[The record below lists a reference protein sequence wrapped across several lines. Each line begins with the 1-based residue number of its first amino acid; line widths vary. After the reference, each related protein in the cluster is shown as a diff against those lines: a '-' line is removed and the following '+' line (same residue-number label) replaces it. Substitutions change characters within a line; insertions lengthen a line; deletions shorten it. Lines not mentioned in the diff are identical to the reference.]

1 MDALALTLFL
11 SKATVVLLAGAAV
24 TASLRRAPAGLRHL
38 VWVATL
44 ASVLLLP
51 VLLRVAPTPIQ
62 ILPGGLLAPAPAPAR
77 VERGP
82 AAAPAVTGSVV
93 DAVAAPV
100 AARTAEPR
108 PSPRAT
114 SWARL
119 PRPTLPQALLGL
131 WALGAAGLLA
141 WLGLSMVTARRIVR
155 RARPLDGPR
164 WQAALCEVADRMDLT
179 ELPRLVA
186 SDRVEIP
193 FAHGTLRSTV
203 VLPASAEQ
211 WDDERLRL
219 VLVHELAHVKRRDL
233 IGHTLARLA
242 CALYWFH
249 PMVWI
254 ASRRLRAESERACDD
269 LVLECGARA
278 SDYAGHLLDIVA
290 AARRRGAPATAL
302 PMARRREFEGR
313 VLAILD
319 PAVRR
324 VAPGRLQTFSILA
337 GLAVLYVAV
346 AATAPARRALADELQ
361 PQALAAER
369 PPAVNEPSTTNR
381 ANARPRRVTRTGAY
395 VESVRDGVTGALETE
410 ELRGIEQEFDFDGDD
425 DEAGPPPSAERR
437 ALLLK
442 LLRTD
447 SDAGV
452 RRSAA
457 WALARRPQPDAAE
470 ALSATLRQDAD
481 REVREMAA
489 WALAE
494 VRGDAAAAALAEAL
508 RKDESAEVRSTAG
521 WALGQRRHAD
531 SAALLAALG
540 DASAQVR
547 QVALW
552 GLGNQGLESAPPA
565 LLNALGDSSEEVRLT
580 AAWAL
585 SEIRDPAS
593 VPALRKAF
601 DTEKSGEVRRALF
614 RALAFMGER
623 SSEFIDQALASKDPE
638 IRTRAVQVAAGHG
651 PGIWPW
657 PWPWPQPR
665 PFP

>member
-1 MDALALTLFL
+1 MDALGLTLFL
-11 SKATVVLLAGAAV
+11 LKATVVLLAGAAV
-24 TASLRRAPAGLRHL
+24 TASMRRAPAGLRHL
-38 VWVATL
+38 VWVTTL
-44 ASVLLLP
+44 AGVLLLP
-51 VLLRVAPTPIQ
+51 ALLRVAPTPIQ
-62 ILPGGLLAPAPAPAR
+62 ILPGQLLAPAPAQRTAAAPAAIETATRAASPAR
-77 VERGP
+77 PSASHEPARPP
-82 AAAPAVTGSVV
+82 AAAPSR
-93 DAVAAPV
+93 
-100 AARTAEPR
+100 ARFAWPSLAE
-108 PSPRAT
+108 
-114 SWARL
+114 
-119 PRPTLPQALLGL
+119 ALLGV
-131 WALGAAGLLA
+131 WALVAAGLLA
-141 WLGLSMVTARRIVR
+141 WLGLSMLAARRIVR

-164 WQAALCEVADRMDLT
+164 WQAALCEVADRMDLA

-193 FAHGTLRSTV
+193 FAHGALRATV
-203 VLPASAEQ
+203 VLPASSAQ

-233 IGHTLARLA
+233 LGHTLGRLA

-249 PMVWI
+249 PMVWV

-337 GLAVLYVAV
+337 GLAALFLAV
-346 AATAPARRALADELQ
+346 AATAPARRAMAEELQ
-361 PQALAAER
+361 PLAFADESQ
-369 PPAVNEPSTTNR
+369 PATSNKGNATRTNTR
-381 ANARPRRVTRTGAY
+381 NKRVTRVGSYTQ
-395 VESVRDGVTGALETE
+395 SVTDGVTGALETE
-410 ELRGIEQEFDFDGDD
+410 EVRGIHEEFEFDAKGDD
-425 DEAGPPPSAERR
+425 DEQATPPSAERR
-437 ALLLK
+437 TLLLK
-442 LLRTD
+442 LLSSD

-457 WALARRPQPDAAE
+457 WALARRPQPEAAE
-470 ALSATLRQDAD
+470 ALARALRTDAD

-489 WALAE
+489 WALAD
-494 VRGDAAAAALAEAL
+494 VRGDAAASALAEAL

-531 SAALLAALG
+531 TAALLAALA
-540 DASAQVR
+540 DPAADVR
-547 QVALW
+547 HVALW
-552 GLGNQGLESAPPA
+552 ALGNQDLDTAPPA
-565 LLNALGDSSEEVRLT
+565 LVNALGDTSQEVRLT

-585 SEIRDPAS
+585 SEIGDPAS
-593 VPALRKAF
+593 APALRKAF
-601 DTEKSGEVRRALF
+601 DTEKDEEVRRALF
-614 RALAFMGER
+614 RALAFMGEH
-623 SSEFIDQALASKDPE
+623 SNEFIEKALSSKDSE
-638 IRTRAVQVAAGHG
+638 IRTRAVQLAAGRG